1 VSKCRRAGTPMPDA
15 PAPAKRRTSKG
26 GILSDKLH
34 MFHDEADEQHKKDKE
49 HLAKFGYDQELS
61 RSLGFFSNFAVA
73 FSFISATTGIFG
85 LFYYGLDTGGPAFI
99 WSWPLVFAGQL
110 LVALTFAEVSSHYPL
125 AGGIYQWC
133 KHLLGTTYAWFAAWF
148 YLIALLV
155 TIAAVDFGAAPVIT
169 SLLRI
174 EDTRWTLSI
183 IAIVFVVLQTILNLY
198 GVKIMAFVNN
208 IGTVTEIVGM
218 VGVGLL
224 LFGAV
229 LLGRGEHQSLSV
241 VFDRGGTDT
250 AGYLGVFLA
259 AALSSAWV
267 LYGFDSAGAVAEET
281 VNPTREVPRAILT
294 ALGATF
300 LVGGFFMLAAL
311 VAIPDVEETIGAG
324 ADALPF
330 IMNAHLPTWMTDV
343 LLLVVVIAMFV
354 CGLAIQATTAR
365 LLFSYGRD
373 GQIPASS
380 FFKRVSKK
388 YQTPVSAIIFTAV
401 FTAVLLVFQSQLA
414 RIVAWAVV
422 GIYIPY
428 QMVVIA
434 SIGGRL
440 KGWPREKAGFNLG
453 AWGWPINV
461 VALAYGIFMIVNLS
475 WPRTPDAPWYDNYL
489 VPLSVVVAFGLGLL
503 FFFVKSRGGASMELS
518 EPAEATETV

>member
-1 VSKCRRAGTPMPDA
+1 M
-15 PAPAKRRTSKG
+15 
-26 GILSDKLH
+26 SDKRH
-34 MFHDEADEQHKKDKE
+34 MFHDAADEQHRRDTE
-49 HLAKFGYDQELS
+49 HLAKFGYDQELK

-85 LFYYGLDTGGPAFI
+85 LFYFGLDTGGPAFI

-133 KHLLGTTYAWFAAWF
+133 KQLLGPTYAWFAAWF

-155 TIAAVDFGAAPVIT
+155 TIAAVDFGVAPVVT

-174 EDTRWTLSI
+174 EGTRWTLSI
-183 IAIVFVVLQTILNLY
+183 IAIVFVVAQSVLNLF

-218 VGVGLL
+218 LGVGVL

-229 LLGRGEHQSLSV
+229 LLGDGEHQGLSV
-241 VFDRGGTDT
+241 LFDRGGTDS

-294 ALGATF
+294 ALVATF

-311 VAIPDVEETIGAG
+311 IAIPDVGETMAAG

-330 IMNAHLPTWMTDV
+330 IMNAHLPSWMTDV

-373 GQIPASS
+373 GQIPASN
-380 FFKRVSKK
+380 FFKQISKR
-388 YQTPVSAIIFTAV
+388 YQTPMRAIV
-401 FTAVLLVFQSQLA
+401 FTAAFTALLLIFQSQLA

-440 KGWPREKAGFNLG
+440 RGWPREKAAFNLG
-453 AWGWPINV
+453 AWGWPINI
-461 VALAYGIFMIVNLS
+461 VALAYGVFMIINLA
-475 WPRTPDAPWYDNYL
+475 WPRTPEAAWYDNYL
-489 VPLSVVVAFGLGLL
+489 VPLSVVAALVLGLV
-503 FFFVKSRGGASMELS
+503 FFVSHKRRGLSMEIKDVV
-518 EPAEATETV
+518 ETPDSV